1 MSRGSVREDDQEE
14 VPLVPP
20 RASLHDGVANYVTP
34 RDLEQLHRERAE
46 LIGERA
52 RVTGSDNDRRH
63 TRTWLDGRLA
73 LLQERIGSAHLIE
86 PASDH
91 TEVRSGSTVTR
102 QHLTGPLK
110 DQIHTWTIV
119 GADEAVVKERRIAF
133 TAPLA
138 RTLMGHRVGD
148 ELSLPMGGV
157 PQHFR
162 ITHIA

>member
-20 RASLHDGVANYVTP
+20 RASLPDGVANYVTP

-46 LIGERA
+46 PIGERA
-52 RVTGSDNDRRH
+52 RVTGSDDDRRH
-63 TRTWLDGRLA
+63 TRTWLDGRVA
-73 LLQERIGSAHLIE
+73 LLQERIGSARLIE
-86 PASDH
+86 PTSDH

-110 DQIHTWTIV
+110 DQMRTWTIAGV
-119 GADEAVVKERRIAF
+119 DDALVKERRMAF

-138 RTLMGHRVGD
+138 RVLIGCRVGD
-148 ELSLPMGGV
+148 GSGLPAGGA
-157 PQHFR
+157 PQRFR